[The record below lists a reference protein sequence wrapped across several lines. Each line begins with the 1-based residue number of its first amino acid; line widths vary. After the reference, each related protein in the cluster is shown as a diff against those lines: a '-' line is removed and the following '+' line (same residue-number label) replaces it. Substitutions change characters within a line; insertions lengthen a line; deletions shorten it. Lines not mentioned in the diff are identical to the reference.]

1 MWWGGRGQTFNI
13 APQKEEAEM
22 GLSGP
27 KSVQRSGMPE
37 PKSNQLDSCLASGC
51 LPGEQILA
59 WAPGVRKGLE
69 PELPGTL
76 ICTNLRV
83 TFQPCGWQRGQDTPL
98 SSEYDFALVN
108 IGRLEAG
115 KCGALVRGSLGC
127 WNPSSSFLYSQRTA
141 RNEAEWDGRV
151 PSREILIHGYTALS
165 SVSGLSRV
173 QLLRPGSPLK
183 FIPEEI
189 LIHGRD
195 FRLLRVGFEAG
206 GLEPQAF
213 QVTMAIVQARAQ
225 SSQAQQYSGITL
237 NKTGQSSGPRKPPVP
252 LLETSED
259 WEAERKK
266 QGARDWRV
274 STVNERFDIATSLPR
289 YFWVPNRTLDSE
301 VRRAFGH
308 FHQSRGPRL
317 SWHHPGGSDLLR
329 CGGFYTASDP
339 SKEDIRATESMLQAG
354 HSDVVLVD
362 TMDELPSLTDVQ
374 LAHLRLRALCLPD
387 SSVTEDKWLSALE
400 GTRWLDYVRSCL
412 RKASD
417 ISVLVTS
424 KVRSVVLQELGDRDL
439 NGLLSSL
446 VQLLSAP
453 EARTLLGFQSL
464 VQREWVAAGHPFLTR
479 LGGTGASEEAPVFL
493 LFLDCVWQ
501 LLQQFPA
508 EFEFS
513 EFFLLA
519 LHDSVR
525 VPDTLTFLRDNPWE
539 RGKQSAQFSSY
550 TQVYT
555 PRNSQP
561 LPGNSVNQQLSVWDW
576 GLRYSN
582 EQILQFHNPGYDP
595 EHCPDSWLRRRQ
607 SRFMV
612 PGPPSSV
619 WLFSRGALTPLNHL
633 CPWRD
638 SPSLLA
644 VSSRWLPRLAISTES
659 LADQEW
665 GLPSHWRACPLPP
678 GLLLPGNL
686 GPQIRLWKRC
696 YLRGRPE
703 VQMGLSAPT
712 ISGLQ
717 DELSHL
723 QELLRKWTPRPP
735 RLSPEDHSK
744 KRDPNTILSQPC

>member
-1 MWWGGRGQTFNI
+1 MWWGGRGQSFNI
-13 APQKEEAEM
+13 APQKEEPEM

-27 KSVQRSGMPE
+27 QSVQGSGMPE
-37 PKSNQLDSCLASGC
+37 PRSPQLGSCLASGC

-83 TFQPCGWQRGQDTPL
+83 TFQPCGWQRRQETPL
-98 SSEYDFALVN
+98 SSDYDFALVN
-108 IGRLEAG
+108 IGQLEA
-115 KCGALVRGSLGC
+115 V
-127 WNPSSSFLYSQRTA
+127 SS
-141 RNEAEWDGRV
+141 
-151 PSREILIHGYTALS
+151 
-165 SVSGLSRV
+165 LSRV
-173 QLLRPGSPLK
+173 QLHRPGSLLK

-225 SSQAQQYSGITL
+225 SSQTQQYSGITL
-237 NKTGQSSGPRKPPVP
+237 SKAGQSSGSRKSPIP
-252 LLETSED
+252 LLETPED
-259 WEAERKK
+259 WETERKK
-266 QGARDWRV
+266 QGANGWRV
-274 STVNERFDIATSLPR
+274 SLVNERFDVATSLPR

-308 FHQSRGPRL
+308 FHQGRGPRL

-339 SKEDIRATESMLQAG
+339 NKEDIRSVESMLQAG

-362 TMDELPSLTDVQ
+362 TMDELPSLADVQ

-387 SSVTEDKWLSALE
+387 SSVSEDKWLSALE

-424 KVRSVVLQELGDRDL
+424 RVRSVVLQERGDRDF

-464 VQREWVAAGHPFLTR
+464 VQREWVSAGHPFLTR
-479 LGGTGASEEAPVFL
+479 LGVTGVSEKAPVFL

-539 RGKQSAQFSSY
+539 RGKQSGQFNSY

-555 PRNSQP
+555 PGYSHP
-561 LPGNSVNQQLSVWDW
+561 PAGNSINSQLSVWDW
-576 GLRYSN
+576 DLRYSN

-595 EHCPDSWLRRRQ
+595 EHCQDSWLPRQ
-607 SRFMV
+607 QPSFMV
-612 PGPPSSV
+612 RGPPSSV
-619 WLFSRGALTPLNHL
+619 WLFSRGALTALNQL

-638 SPSLLA
+638 SPCLLT
-644 VSSRWLPRLAISTES
+644 VSSRWLPRPAISSES

-665 GLPSHWRACPLPP
+665 GLPSHWGACPLPA
-678 GLLLPGNL
+678 GLLLPGYL
-686 GPQIRLWKRC
+686 GPQIRLWRRC

-703 VQMGLSAPT
+703 VQRGLSAPT
-712 ISGLQ
+712 ITGLQ
-717 DELSHL
+717 DELSRL
-723 QELLRKWTPRPP
+723 QELIKKWTPRT
-735 RLSPEDHSK
+735 SPEDRSQK
-744 KRDPNTILSQPC
+744 GDPNPILSQSR

>member
-1 MWWGGRGQTFNI
+1 MWWGGRGHSFNI
-13 APQKEEAEM
+13 APQKDNPEL
-22 GLSGP
+22 GLSAP
-27 KSVQRSGMPE
+27 KSIQGSGMPE
-37 PKSNQLDSCLASGC
+37 PRRNQLGSCLTSGC
-51 LPGEQILA
+51 LSGEQILA
-59 WAPGVRKGLE
+59 WAPGIRKGLE

-83 TFQPCGWQRGQDTPL
+83 TFQPCGWQRSQDTPL

-108 IGRLEAG
+108 IGQIEA
-115 KCGALVRGSLGC
+115 
-127 WNPSSSFLYSQRTA
+127 
-141 RNEAEWDGRV
+141 
-151 PSREILIHGYTALS
+151 
-165 SVSGLSRV
+165 VSGLSRV
-173 QLLRPGSPLK
+173 QLLRPGSLLK

-206 GLEPQAF
+206 GLKPQAF
-213 QVTMAIVQARAQ
+213 QVTMAIVKAKAQ
-225 SSQAQQYSGITL
+225 SSQGQQYAGIIL
-237 NKTGQSSGPRKPPVP
+237 SKAGQSSASRNPPIP

-259 WEAERKK
+259 WETERKK

-274 STVNERFDIATSLPR
+274 STVNERFDLATSLSR
-289 YFWVPNRTLDSE
+289 YFWVPKRTLDSE
-301 VRRAFGH
+301 VRRTFGH

-317 SWHHPGGSDLLR
+317 SWHHPAGSDLLR
-329 CGGFYTASDP
+329 SGGFCTASDP
-339 SKEDIRATESMLQAG
+339 NKEDIRAVESMLQAG

-362 TMDELPSLTDVQ
+362 TMDELPSLADVQ
-374 LAHLRLRALCLPD
+374 LAHSKLRTLCQPD
-387 SSVTEDKWLSALE
+387 SSAAEDKWLSVLE
-400 GTRWLDYVRSCL
+400 GTRWLDYIRSCL

-417 ISVLVTS
+417 ITVLVTS
-424 KVRSVVLQELGDRDL
+424 RVRSVVLQEHSDRDF

-479 LGGTGASEEAPVFL
+479 FGETTASEEAPVFL

-525 VPDTLTFLRDNPWE
+525 VPDTLTFLRDTPWE
-539 RGKQSAQFSSY
+539 RGKQSGQSNSY
-550 TQVYT
+550 TKVYT
-555 PRNSQP
+555 PGYCQ
-561 LPGNSVNQQLSVWDW
+561 LPAGDSINPQLSVWNW
-576 GLRYSN
+576 SLRYSN
-582 EQILQFHNPGYDP
+582 EQRLQFHNPGYDP
-595 EHCPDSWLRRRQ
+595 ESCPDSWLPRQ
-607 SRFMV
+607 QSSFTV

-619 WLFSRGALTPLNHL
+619 WLFSRGALTPLNQL

-638 SPSLLA
+638 SSSMLA
-644 VSSRWLPRLAISTES
+644 ISSRWFPRPAISSES
-659 LADQEW
+659 MADQEW
-665 GLPSHWRACPLPP
+665 GLPSHWGACPLPA
-678 GLLLPGNL
+678 GLLLPRCL
-686 GPQIRLWKRC
+686 GPQIKLWKRC

-703 VQMGLSAPT
+703 IQMGLLAPT

-717 DELSHL
+717 DELAHL
-723 QELLRKWTPRPP
+723 QELLRKWTPRINN
-735 RLSPEDHSK
+735 S
-744 KRDPNTILSQPC
+744 

>member
-1 MWWGGRGQTFNI
+1 MWWGGRGQSFNI
-13 APQKEEAEM
+13 TPPKEEPEM
-22 GLSGP
+22 GSIQG
-27 KSVQRSGMPE
+27 SRMPE
-37 PKSNQLDSCLASGC
+37 SRSNQLGRCLASGC

-83 TFQPCGWQRGQDTPL
+83 TFQPCGWQRSQGTPL

-108 IGRLEAG
+108 IGRLEA
-115 KCGALVRGSLGC
+115 
-127 WNPSSSFLYSQRTA
+127 
-141 RNEAEWDGRV
+141 
-151 PSREILIHGYTALS
+151 
-165 SVSGLSRV
+165 VSGLSRV
-173 QLLRPGSPLK
+173 QLLRAGSLLK

-213 QVTMAIVQARAQ
+213 QVTTTIVQATAQ
-225 SSQAQQYSGITL
+225 SSQAHQYSGITL
-237 NKTGQSSGPRKPPVP
+237 SKAGQSSGPRKLLIP

-266 QGARDWRV
+266 QGARGWRV
-274 STVNERFDIATSLPR
+274 STVNDRFDIATSLPR
-289 YFWVPNRTLDSE
+289 YVLVPNRTLDSE

-308 FHQSRGPRL
+308 FHQGRGPRL

-339 SKEDIRATESMLQAG
+339 SKEDIRTMESMLQAG

-362 TMDELPSLTDVQ
+362 TSDELPSLTDVQ

-387 SSVTEDKWLSALE
+387 SSVAEDKWLSALE

-424 KVRSVVLQELGDRDL
+424 RVRSVVLQEHGDRDL

-446 VQLLSAP
+446 VQLLLAP

-479 LGGTGASEEAPVFL
+479 LWGTGANEEAPVFL
-493 LFLDCVWQ
+493 LFIDCVWQ

-525 VPDTLTFLRDNPWE
+525 VPDTLTFLRDSPWE
-539 RGKQSAQFSSY
+539 RGKQSGQFNY

-555 PRNSQP
+555 PGYPQPPAENSI
-561 LPGNSVNQQLSVWDW
+561 NQQLSVWDW

-595 EHCPDSWLRRRQ
+595 EHCSDSWIPRQ
-607 SRFMV
+607 QSYFMV
-612 PGPPSSV
+612 PGPPNSV
-619 WLFSRGALTPLNHL
+619 WLFSRGALTPLNQL

-638 SPSLLA
+638 SLSLLA
-644 VSSRWLPRLAISTES
+644 VSSRWLPRPAISTES

-665 GLPSHWRACPLPP
+665 GLPSHWGACPLPP
-678 GLLLPGNL
+678 GLLLPGYL
-686 GPQIRLWKRC
+686 GPQIRLWRRC

-703 VQMGLSAPT
+703 VQMGLTALT

-723 QELLRKWTPRPP
+723 QELLRKWTPR
-735 RLSPEDHSK
+735 LSPEDHSK
-744 KRDPNTILSQPC
+744 KRDPNTILSQAC

>member
-1 MWWGGRGQTFNI
+1 MWWGGRGQSFNI
-13 APQKEEAEM
+13 APQKEEPEM
-22 GLSGP
+22 G
-27 KSVQRSGMPE
+27 SVQESRMPE
-37 PKSNQLDSCLASGC
+37 PRSRQPSSCLASRC

-69 PELPGTL
+69 PELSGTL
-76 ICTNLRV
+76 ICTNFRV
-83 TFQPCGWQRGQDTPL
+83 TFQPCGWQQNEDTPL

-108 IGRLEAG
+108 IGRLEA
-115 KCGALVRGSLGC
+115 
-127 WNPSSSFLYSQRTA
+127 
-141 RNEAEWDGRV
+141 
-151 PSREILIHGYTALS
+151 
-165 SVSGLSRV
+165 VSGLSRV
-173 QLLRPGSPLK
+173 QLLRPGSLLK

-189 LIHGRD
+189 MIHGRD

-225 SSQAQQYSGITL
+225 SNPAQQYSGITL
-237 NKTGQSSGPRKPPVP
+237 SKAGQASGSRKPPVP
-252 LLETSED
+252 LMETAED
-259 WEAERKK
+259 WETERKK
-266 QGARDWRV
+266 QAARGWRV
-274 STVNERFDIATSLPR
+274 STVNERFDVATSLPR
-289 YFWVPNRTLDSE
+289 YFWVPNRILDSE

-308 FHQSRGPRL
+308 FHQGRGPRL

-339 SKEDIRATESMLQAG
+339 NKEDIRAVESMLQAG

-362 TMDELPSLTDVQ
+362 TMDELPSLADVQ

-387 SSVTEDKWLSALE
+387 SSVAEDKWLSALE
-400 GTRWLDYVRSCL
+400 GTRWLDYIRACL

-424 KVRSVVLQELGDRDL
+424 RVRSVILQERGDRDL

-453 EARTLLGFQSL
+453 EARTLFGFQSL

-508 EFEFS
+508 DFEFS

-525 VPDTLTFLRDNPWE
+525 VPDTLTFLRNTPWE
-539 RGKQSAQFSSY
+539 RGKQSGQ
-550 TQVYT
+550 
-555 PRNSQP
+555 
-561 LPGNSVNQQLSVWDW
+561 
-576 GLRYSN
+576 
-582 EQILQFHNPGYDP
+582 NPGYDP
-595 EHCPDSWLRRRQ
+595 EHCPDSWLPRPQ
-607 SRFMV
+607 PSFMI

-619 WLFSRGALTPLNHL
+619 WLFSRGALTPLNQL

-644 VSSRWLPRLAISTES
+644 VSSRWLPRPAISSES

-665 GLPSHWRACPLPP
+665 GLPSHWGACPLPP
-678 GLLLPGNL
+678 GLLLPGYL
-686 GPQIRLWKRC
+686 GPQIRFWRRC

-703 VQMGLSAPT
+703 VQTGLSAPT

-723 QELLRKWTPRPP
+723 QELLRKWTPRI
-735 RLSPEDHSK
+735 SPEVHSK
-744 KRDPNTILSQPC
+744 KRDPHTILNPTEIVGILKGRAEGDLG

>member
-1 MWWGGRGQTFNI
+1 MWWGGRGQSFNI
-13 APQKEEAEM
+13 APQKVEPDL

-27 KSVQRSGMPE
+27 KSVQRTGMLE
-37 PKSNQLDSCLASGC
+37 PRSCQLSSHLASGC

-76 ICTNLRV
+76 ICTNVRV
-83 TFQPCGWQRGQDTPL
+83 TFQPCGWQRSQETPL
-98 SSEYDFALVN
+98 SSEYDFALAN
-108 IGRLEAG
+108 IGRLEA
-115 KCGALVRGSLGC
+115 V
-127 WNPSSSFLYSQRTA
+127 N
-141 RNEAEWDGRV
+141 
-151 PSREILIHGYTALS
+151 
-165 SVSGLSRV
+165 GLSRV

-195 FRLLRVGFEAG
+195 FRLLRVAFEAG

-213 QVTMAIVQARAQ
+213 QVTMAIVQARAR
-225 SSQAQQYSGITL
+225 SSQAQQYAGIPL
-237 NKTGQSSGPRKPPVP
+237 SKAGQSSGSRKPPIP

-259 WEAERKK
+259 WETERKK
-266 QGARDWRV
+266 QGAKGWRV
-274 STVNERFDIATSLPR
+274 STVNERFDVATSLPR
-289 YFWVPNRTLDSE
+289 YFWVPKRTLDSE

-308 FHQSRGPRL
+308 FHQGRGPRL
-317 SWHHPGGSDLLR
+317 SWHHRGGSDLLR

-339 SKEDIRATESMLQAG
+339 NKEDIRAVESMLQAE

-362 TMDELPSLTDVQ
+362 TVDELPSLADVQ
-374 LAHLRLRALCLPD
+374 LAHLKLRALCLPD
-387 SSVTEDKWLSALE
+387 SSAAEEKWLSALE

-424 KVRSVVLQELGDRDL
+424 RVRSIVLQERGDRDF

-479 LGGTGASEEAPVFL
+479 LGVTGASEEAPVFL
-493 LFLDCVWQ
+493 LFVDCVWQ

-519 LHDSVR
+519 LHDSAR
-525 VPDTLTFLRDNPWE
+525 VPDTLTFLRDTPWE
-539 RGKQSAQFSSY
+539 RGKQSGQFNSY
-550 TQVYT
+550 TQIYT
-555 PRNSQP
+555 PGYSQTP
-561 LPGNSVNQQLSVWDW
+561 AGNSANPQLSVWDW
-576 GLRYSN
+576 DLRYSS

-595 EHCPDSWLRRRQ
+595 EHCPDSLLPRQ
-607 SRFMV
+607 QPSFMV
-612 PGPPSSV
+612 PGPPNSV
-619 WLFSRGALTPLNHL
+619 WLFSRGALTPLNQL

-644 VSSRWLPRLAISTES
+644 VSSRWLPRPAISSES

-665 GLPSHWRACPLPP
+665 GLPSHWGACPLPP
-678 GLLLPGNL
+678 GLLLPGYL
-686 GPQIRLWKRC
+686 GPQIRLWRRC

-703 VQMGLSAPT
+703 FQKGLSAPT

-723 QELLRKWTPRPP
+723 QELLRKWTPRV
-735 RLSPEDHSK
+735 SPEDHSK
-744 KRDPNTILSQPC
+744 KRDPNTILSQSH

>member
-1 MWWGGRGQTFNI
+1 MWWGGRGQSFNI
-13 APQKEEAEM
+13 APQKEEPEM
-22 GLSGP
+22 GVRREPGS
-27 KSVQRSGMPE
+27 RMPE
-37 PKSNQLDSCLASGC
+37 PRSNQLGSCLASGC

-76 ICTNLRV
+76 ICTNLRL
-83 TFQPCGWQRGQDTPL
+83 TFQPRGWQRSQDTPL
-98 SSEYDFALVN
+98 SSEYDFALLN
-108 IGRLEAG
+108 IGRLEAVNG
-115 KCGALVRGSLGC
+115 
-127 WNPSSSFLYSQRTA
+127 P
-141 RNEAEWDGRV
+141 
-151 PSREILIHGYTALS
+151 
-165 SVSGLSRV
+165 SRV
-173 QLLRPGSPLK
+173 QLLRPGSLLK
-183 FIPEEI
+183 FIPDEI

-195 FRLLRVGFEAG
+195 FRLLRVGFETG

-225 SSQAQQYSGITL
+225 SNQAQQYSGLTL
-237 NKTGQSSGPRKPPVP
+237 SKPGQSSDPKKTPVP
-252 LLETSED
+252 LLETLED
-259 WEAERKK
+259 WEAEREK
-266 QGARDWRV
+266 QGARGWRV
-274 STVNERFDIATSLPR
+274 STVNERFDLATSLPR
-289 YFWVPNRTLDSE
+289 YFWVPSRTLDSE
-301 VRRAFGH
+301 VRRAFAH
-308 FHQSRGPRL
+308 FHQGRGPRL

-329 CGGFYTASDP
+329 CSGFYAASDP
-339 SKEDIRATESMLQAG
+339 SKEDIRAMESMLQAG
-354 HSDVVLVD
+354 HSEVVLVD
-362 TMDELPSLTDVQ
+362 TTDELPSLTDVQ

-387 SSVTEDKWLSALE
+387 SSVAEDKWLSALE
-400 GTRWLDYVRSCL
+400 GTRWLDCVRSCL

-424 KVRSVVLQELGDRDL
+424 RVRAVVLQERGDRDF

-446 VQLLSAP
+446 VQLLSAR
-453 EARTLLGFQSL
+453 EARTLVGFQSL

-479 LGGTGASEEAPVFL
+479 LGGTGANEEGPVFL

-525 VPDTLTFLRDNPWE
+525 VPDTLTFLRDTPWE
-539 RGKQSAQFSSY
+539 RGKQSGQFNSY

-555 PRNSQP
+555 PGHPQP
-561 LPGNSVNQQLSVWDW
+561 PTENSVHQQLSVWDW
-576 GLRYSN
+576 DLRYSS
-582 EQILQFHNPGYDP
+582 EQILQFHNPAYDS
-595 EHCPDSWLRRRQ
+595 EYCPDSWLPSQQ
-607 SRFMV
+607 SSCMV

-619 WLFSRGALTPLNHL
+619 WFFSRGVLAPLNQL

-644 VSSRWLPRLAISTES
+644 ISSRWLPRPAVSNES

-665 GLPSHWRACPLPP
+665 GLPSHWGACPLPP
-678 GLLLPGNL
+678 GLLLPGYL
-686 GPQIRLWKRC
+686 GPQIKLWRRC

-712 ISGLQ
+712 ITGLQ

-723 QELLRKWTPRPP
+723 QELLRKWTPR
-735 RLSPEDHSK
+735 RSPEDYSK
-744 KRDPNTILSQPC
+744 K

>member
-1 MWWGGRGQTFNI
+1 MWWGGRGQSFNI
-13 APQKEEAEM
+13 APQKEEPEM
-22 GLSGP
+22 G
-27 KSVQRSGMPE
+27 SVQENRMPE
-37 PKSNQLDSCLASGC
+37 PRSRQPSSCLASRC

-69 PELPGTL
+69 PELSGTL
-76 ICTNLRV
+76 ICTNFRV
-83 TFQPCGWQRGQDTPL
+83 TFQPCGWQWNQDTPL
-98 SSEYDFALVN
+98 NSEYDFALVN
-108 IGRLEAG
+108 IGRLEA
-115 KCGALVRGSLGC
+115 
-127 WNPSSSFLYSQRTA
+127 
-141 RNEAEWDGRV
+141 
-151 PSREILIHGYTALS
+151 
-165 SVSGLSRV
+165 VSGLSRV
-173 QLLRPGSPLK
+173 QLLRPGSLHK

-225 SSQAQQYSGITL
+225 SNQAQQYSGITL
-237 NKTGQSSGPRKPPVP
+237 SKAGQGSGSRKPPIP
-252 LLETSED
+252 LMETAED
-259 WEAERKK
+259 WETERKK
-266 QGARDWRV
+266 QAARGWRV
-274 STVNERFDIATSLPR
+274 STVNERFDVAT
-289 YFWVPNRTLDSE
+289 
-301 VRRAFGH
+301 RAVE
-308 FHQSRGPRL
+308 L
-317 SWHHPGGSDLLR
+317 
-329 CGGFYTASDP
+329 
-339 SKEDIRATESMLQAG
+339 MLQAG

-362 TMDELPSLTDVQ
+362 TMDELPSLADVQ

-387 SSVTEDKWLSALE
+387 SSVAEDKWLSALE
-400 GTRWLDYVRSCL
+400 GTRWLDYVRACL

-424 KVRSVVLQELGDRDL
+424 RVRSVILQERGDRDL

-453 EARTLLGFQSL
+453 EARTLFGFQSL

-508 EFEFS
+508 DFEFS

-525 VPDTLTFLRDNPWE
+525 VPDTLTFLRNTPWE
-539 RGKQSAQFSSY
+539 RGKQSGQLNSY

-555 PRNSQP
+555 PGYSQP
-561 LPGNSVNQQLSVWDW
+561 PAGNSFNLQLSVWDW
-576 GLRYSN
+576 DLRYSN
-582 EQILQFHNPGYDP
+582 AQILQFQNPGYDP
-595 EHCPDSWLRRRQ
+595 EHCPDSWLPRPQ
-607 SRFMV
+607 PSFMV

-619 WLFSRGALTPLNHL
+619 WLFSRGALTPLNQL
-633 CPWRD
+633 CPWRQSPCQQ

-644 VSSRWLPRLAISTES
+644 VSSRWLPRPAISSES

-665 GLPSHWRACPLPP
+665 GLPSHWGACPLPP
-678 GLLLPGNL
+678 GLLLPGYL
-686 GPQIRLWKRC
+686 GPQIRLWRRC

-723 QELLRKWTPRPP
+723 QELLRKWTPRI
-735 RLSPEDHSK
+735 SPEDHSK
-744 KRDPNTILSQPC
+744 KRDPHTILNPTEIAGILKGRAEGDLG

>member
-1 MWWGGRGQTFNI
+1 IQPLPKGLEHPRGFPPLTAPSPDGAREMWWGGRGQSFNI
-13 APQKEEAEM
+13 APQKEEPEM
-22 GLSGP
+22 GVRRGNGLAREGGRWQEGVNGNGVEKEGRKGSRGGGGSLDQSLSRGVGCQSP
-27 KSVQRSGMPE
+27 GVISLAAAWP
-37 PKSNQLDSCLASGC
+37 LDAS
-51 LPGEQILA
+51 QILA

-76 ICTNLRV
+76 ICSNLRV
-83 TFQPCGWQRGQDTPL
+83 TFQPCGWQRM
-98 SSEYDFALVN
+98 N
-108 IGRLEAG
+108 
-115 KCGALVRGSLGC
+115 
-127 WNPSSSFLYSQRTA
+127 
-141 RNEAEWDGRV
+141 
-151 PSREILIHGYTALS
+151 
-165 SVSGLSRV
+165 GLSRV
-173 QLLRPGSPLK
+173 QLLRPGSLLK

-189 LIHGRD
+189 LIHGQD

-225 SSQAQQYSGITL
+225 NRQAQQYAGITL
-237 NKTGQSSGPRKPPVP
+237 SKAGQSSVSRKPPIP

-259 WEAERKK
+259 WEIERKK
-266 QGARDWRV
+266 QGARGWRL
-274 STVNERFDIATSLPR
+274 STVNERFDVATSLPR

-308 FHQSRGPRL
+308 FHQGRGPRL

-339 SKEDIRATESMLQAG
+339 NKEDIRVVESMLQAG

-362 TMDELPSLTDVQ
+362 TMDELPSLADVQ

-387 SSVTEDKWLSALE
+387 SSVAEDKWLSALD

-424 KVRSVVLQELGDRDL
+424 RVRSVVLQERGDRDF

-501 LLQQFPA
+501 LLQQSPA

-525 VPDTLTFLRDNPWE
+525 VPDTLTFLRDTPWE
-539 RGKQSAQFSSY
+539 RGKQNRQFNTY

-555 PRNSQP
+555 AGYSQP
-561 LPGNSVNQQLSVWDW
+561 PAGNSVNPQLSVWDW
-576 GLRYSN
+576 DLRYSK

-595 EHCPDSWLRRRQ
+595 EHCPDSWLPRQ
-607 SRFMV
+607 QPSFMV
-612 PGPPSSV
+612 PGPPSSL
-619 WLFSRGALTPLNHL
+619 WLFSRGALTPLNQL

-644 VSSRWLPRLAISTES
+644 VSSRWLPRPAISSES

-665 GLPSHWRACPLPP
+665 GLPSHWGACPLPP
-678 GLLLPGNL
+678 GLLLPGYL
-686 GPQIRLWKRC
+686 GPQIRLWRRC

-717 DELSHL
+717 AELAHL
-723 QELLRKWTPRPP
+723 QELLRKWTPR
-735 RLSPEDHSK
+735 LSPEDHSK
-744 KRDPNTILSQPC
+744 KRNPNTVLSQSH